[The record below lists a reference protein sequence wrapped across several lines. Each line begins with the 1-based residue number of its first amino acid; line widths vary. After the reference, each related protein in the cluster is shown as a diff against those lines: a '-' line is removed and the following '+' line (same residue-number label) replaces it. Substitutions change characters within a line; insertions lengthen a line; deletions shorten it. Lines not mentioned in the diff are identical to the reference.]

1 MNLTIARSRQLHA
14 VVRTVILFL
23 FSYYISTLIKGGD
36 IEYYLAPR
44 MVRYEKWAVIALF
57 AVSLAQLHETL
68 SLLFNEKKAETPAC
82 DCGHGHDHGHGHGHD
97 HDERRSP
104 VKSALIYILF
114 LVPLAAGFLL
124 PNTELGS
131 TVFVQKGVQLAG
143 SSILGNTAGG
153 LASGATDSAADT
165 AVPTVLADPAALS
178 HADLDKLFP
187 NKLMQVFV
195 DYGIRLFKEPL
206 IDVTEKRYME
216 TLATVNMYLD
226 NYISKQ
232 IRISGF
238 VYHMDNLEPNQY
250 VLGRLG
256 VSCCAADAI
265 PVGVV
270 VQGAEPMKLGNDSW
284 VSVKGTIAETKVGNQ
299 NVLLIH
305 AAETEKIKKP
315 KTGFYVYR
323 DSGFYLSQ

>member
-1 MNLTIARSRQLHA
+1 LNPTLARSRKLHA

-23 FSYYISTLIKGGD
+23 FSYYISMLVKGGD

-57 AVSLAQLHETL
+57 AVSLVQLYETL
-68 SLLFNEKKAETPAC
+68 SLLFNEKKMETPAC
-82 DCGHGHDHGHGHGHD
+82 DCGHDHD
-97 HDERRSP
+97 HDERQSP
-104 VKSALIYILF
+104 IKSTLIYVLF
-114 LVPLAAGFLL
+114 LIPLAAGFLL

-131 TVFVQKGVQLAG
+131 AVFVQKGVQLTGSNILGSTASGLAAG
-143 SSILGNTAGG
+143 SAG
-153 LASGATDSAADT
+153 SADA
-165 AVPTVLADPAALS
+165 AVPAAPVDPATLS
-178 HADLDKLFP
+178 QADLNKLFP

-195 DYGIRLFKEPL
+195 DHGIQLFKQPL
-206 IDVTEKRYME
+206 IDVTEKQYME
-216 TLATVNMYLD
+216 TLATVNLYLD
-226 NYISKQ
+226 NYIGKQ

-256 VSCCAADAI
+256 VGCCAADAI

-284 VSVKGTIAETKVGNQ
+284 LSVTGTIAQTKVGNQ
-299 NVLLIH
+299 NVLLIN

-315 KTGFYVYR
+315 QTGFYVYR
-323 DSGFYLSQ
+323 DSGFYLAQ